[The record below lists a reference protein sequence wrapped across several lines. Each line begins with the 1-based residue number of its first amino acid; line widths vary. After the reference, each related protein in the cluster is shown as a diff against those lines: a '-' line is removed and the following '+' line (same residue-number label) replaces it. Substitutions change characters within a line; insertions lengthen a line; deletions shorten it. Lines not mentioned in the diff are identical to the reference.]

1 MKQFI
6 LFILVLLPVCA
17 FAQFTETFD
26 GPEINSANPW
36 KGDLAKFKINNDGW
50 LSFDGS
56 RLADTCSVHTLI
68 PYASTMEWE
77 LDVFFSF
84 KSTTYN
90 NARIYIYRTD
100 KPSDLL
106 FYIRLVAK
114 MIISHFVNGCQM
126 EMLNVLFP
134 EIDNWKEKRFILNSV

>member
-56 RLADTCSVHTLI
+56 GLADTCSVHTLI

-106 FYIRLVAK
+106 
-114 MIISHFVNGCQM
+114 
-126 EMLNVLFP
+126 
-134 EIDNWKEKRFILNSV
+134 